1 MNDAVN
7 AKFAI
12 FGLLR
17 TLDVLHGGE
26 AHDEFAAIA
35 ESLGLQLPTL
45 PPEAEAN
52 GEQESEQDAHG
63 RWIDECLDLANPNA
77 TTFLADLFANWTAWT
92 EREKAFTG
100 TVNAF
105 SRALVRRWGEERKD
119 RANTGIF
126 FKGVKLK

>member
-1 MNDAVN
+1 MNDVVN
-7 AKFAI
+7 TKFGLFA
-12 FGLLR
+12 LLR

-26 AHDEFAAIA
+26 AHDEFSRIAAD
-35 ESLGLQLPTL
+35 LGLQLPAL
-45 PPEAEAN
+45 PPEAEAD
-52 GEQESEQDAHG
+52 GEQESQRDTHD
-63 RWIDECLDLANPNA
+63 RWADGCLDLSDPNA
-77 TTFLADLFANWTAWT
+77 TTPLADLFANWTAWT